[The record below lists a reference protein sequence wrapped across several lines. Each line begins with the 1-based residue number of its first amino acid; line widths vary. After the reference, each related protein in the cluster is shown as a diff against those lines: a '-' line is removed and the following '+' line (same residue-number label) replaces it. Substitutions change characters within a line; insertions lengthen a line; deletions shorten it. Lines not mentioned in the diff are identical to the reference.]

1 MAIRTDDV
9 TEKLLECAKEEFL
22 ENGYENASLR
32 TIAAKAGSSKGSIY
46 FRFTD
51 KESLYRELVQ
61 PVVDGFCGLLG
72 MMLGEFEAMSGTEQ
86 KERAISYADGGF
98 PQIVDYIYEHFDM
111 FRLLMMSGENK
122 AAQELMH
129 RIVEIDVACT
139 MQFIEQTGNDAVSSG
154 RLTADLAHLLSSAFY
169 SGVFEVVVHDM
180 PQEQANI
187 HIQRMRLFYN
197 AGWKSILEGTG
208 GDIS

>member
-1 MAIRTDDV
+1 MALRTDDI

-32 TIAAKAGSSKGSIY
+32 TIAARAGSSKGSIY

-61 PVVDGFCGLLG
+61 PMADGFCDLLSK
-72 MMLGEFEAMSGTEQ
+72 MLGSFEAMPGDEQ
-86 KERAISYADGGF
+86 RKQVMSYADIGF
-98 PQIVDYIYEHFDM
+98 PQIVGYIYEHFDI
-111 FRLLMMSGENK
+111 FKLLMTSGANNS
-122 AAQELMH
+122 AQEFMH
-129 RIVEIDVACT
+129 RIVEIDVGCT

-154 RLTADLAHLLSSAFY
+154 RLTPDLAHLLSSAFY

-180 PQEQANI
+180 PQDEANV
-187 HIQRMRLFYN
+187 HIDRMRRFYN
-197 AGWKSILEGTG
+197 AGWKSILDGTG
-208 GDIS
+208 GDIR